1 VRKSKEKAEVLTEEK
16 LIELLK
22 KGENEEIVRIL
33 TSESAALS
41 GSSEKGFNS
50 TRLYSGGVDSV
61 DFEPAY
67 NLLIHLIL
75 TSKSAET
82 LLPQVITNLSTPPS
96 FPQGAAVSIAVLATI
111 FNVIPE
117 YPTLQFQVFNAILS
131 ISQENNLYD
140 YVSPYFKSVNQW
152 LKEWNISEEERTQVW
167 ATIIPMAEK
176 AEDRYLFRL

>member
-1 VRKSKEKAEVLTEEK
+1 V
-16 LIELLK
+16 I
-22 KGENEEIVRIL
+22 
-33 TSESAALS
+33 
-41 GSSEKGFNS
+41 
-50 TRLYSGGVDSV
+50 

-67 NLLIHLIL
+67 NLLIHLVL

-82 LLPQVITNLSTPPS
+82 LLPQVITNLSTSPS
-96 FPQGAAVSIAVLATI
+96 FPQGAAISIAVLATI

-117 YPTLQFQVFNAILS
+117 YPALQFQVFNAILS
-131 ISQENNLYD
+131 ISLENNLYD

-176 AEDRYLFRL
+176 AEDRYISSLKELLISVNYTVCY